1 MICGLLAGFL
11 VLQGAACG
19 CQVCRN
25 LGKLSWAVG
34 QIVHEKCGKYLNYS
48 IFCLMSGALVL
59 CTCVF
64 YSFIYLFIYL
74 YYFINF
80 FICDVRWGG
89 DCFESQLS
97 QIWLLIRYMKV
108 IELGIL
114 IFIGCLLEPCI
125 QIWLFQKIYMENIF
139 YFWRFKKK
147 IIEICHKKKF

>member
-1 MICGLLAGFL
+1 
-11 VLQGAACG
+11 
-19 CQVCRN
+19 
-25 LGKLSWAVG
+25 
-34 QIVHEKCGKYLNYS
+34 
-48 IFCLMSGALVL
+48 MSGALVL

-97 QIWLLIRYMKV
+97 LIWLLIRYMKV